1 MKKLPLY
8 LLVQHIR
15 KRYWIFSLSFLIAWI
30 ITSQTQ
36 LRECLSDSLDGIH
49 YILFLKS
56 KSVKRGDIVEIRGH
70 REDHVGDLKK
80 WPYSKRVLGVA
91 GDHILH
97 NGSGITIIPKES
109 FDLSLLEE
117 TSKAKPLTSLV
128 PLNGLPNIIP
138 EGYLFVAGDNPQSF
152 DSRYKEFGLVPIEKV
167 WGKGIVAW

>member
-1 MKKLPLY
+1 MKKLPLQ
-8 LLVQHIR
+8 LLAKRFR
-15 KRYWIFSLSFLIAWI
+15 KKYWIFSLCFLTAWI

-36 LRECLSDSLDGIH
+36 LRECLSDSLDGLH

-97 NGSGITIIPKES
+97 NGYGITIIPKES
-109 FDLSLLEE
+109 YELSLLKE
-117 TSKAKPLTSLV
+117 TSKGKPLT
-128 PLNGLPNIIP
+128 PLSTNTIP

-152 DSRYKEFGLVPIEKV
+152 DSRYEEFGLVPIEKI
-167 WGKGIVAW
+167 WGKGVFTW